1 MGFQAALFITGTDTG
16 VGKTAVTAA
25 LAGLLRDSGVRVA
38 AFKPVEC
45 AAPDDPRDS
54 DLLAGATGQEPPESV
69 CVYSLPHPVA
79 PAVAADIAGVQLEPS
94 LILNRFHSL
103 RRAHEAIL
111 VEGAGG
117 IMVPITWRYSFLD
130 LAADMQIPAL
140 IVARAGLGTINH
152 TLLTYLALVDRGVAV
167 YAIIL
172 NGSPERA
179 GLAENTNCDAVKRMT
194 GFDRV
199 FRLPQVPARETRIV
213 AVSLKEHLKVLF

>member
-45 AAPDDPRDS
+45 AGPDDPRDS
-54 DLLAGATGQEPPESV
+54 ELLAGITGQEPPESV

-79 PAVAADIAGVQLEPS
+79 PAVAADIAGVRLEPG
-94 LILNRFHSL
+94 LILNRFHAL
-103 RRAHEAIL
+103 RRAHEALL
-111 VEGAGG
+111 VESAGG
-117 IMVPITWRYSFLD
+117 IMVPITWEYSFLD
-130 LAADMQIPAL
+130 LVADMQIPAL
-140 IVARAGLGTINH
+140 VVGRAGLGTINH
-152 TLLTYLALVDRGVAV
+152 TMLTYRALVDRGVAV

-172 NGSPERA
+172 NGCPEHA
-179 GLAENTNCDAVKRMT
+179 GLAERTNSDAVKRMT

-199 FRLPQVPARETRIV
+199 VMLPQFHVTETSIV
-213 AVSLKEHLKVLF
+213 AASLKEHLKVLF